1 MDFCFSKTENIFQGP
16 KLPQKCAYGSMVTLP
31 NDNEAVLVG
40 CEDENLDFTEKIYKL
55 TWQGE
60 HLNWVTMAQELKY
73 PRYDAVAMLVQNE
86 ITNCN

>member
-1 MDFCFSKTENIFQGP
+1 M
-16 KLPQKCAYGSMVTLP
+16 PQKCAYGSLVTLP

-40 CEDENLDFTEKIYKL
+40 CEDENYDITENIYKL

-60 HLNWVTMAQELKY
+60 HLIWVIMAQKLKY

>member
-1 MDFCFSKTENIFQGP
+1 M
-16 KLPQKCAYGSMVTLP
+16 PQKCAYGSLVTLP